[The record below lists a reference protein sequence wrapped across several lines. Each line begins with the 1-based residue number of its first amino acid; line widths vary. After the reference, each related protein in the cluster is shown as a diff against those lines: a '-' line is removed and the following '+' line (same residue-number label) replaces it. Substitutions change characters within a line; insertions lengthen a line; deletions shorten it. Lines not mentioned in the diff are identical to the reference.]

1 MGVPSTRYP
10 MSAAYDEAGNAEP
23 GACGSAGILSL
34 VNEWSWQ
41 MKGRDVTLSAPDS
54 EQSCCPKA
62 TPCIDHAAKLR
73 RREEN
78 MHRNTT
84 AWRVNRE
91 KMFLPQLQP
100 VVSWTKWRDDLRHFR
115 PCSWVFH
122 RVSSPRRSQRARG
135 VAEILGGA
143 KGRWIEHQTDV
154 ENWSFLL
161 TKTTQ
166 LAGHKFFL
174 PRCHQYEDLVAGS
187 PDDS

>member
-1 MGVPSTRYP
+1 MQPQHLEPWRFRLHHDTPQCTALLPAASMGVPSTRYP

-23 GACGSAGILSL
+23 GACGSAGILSW

-54 EQSCCPKA
+54 EQSCCLKA

-135 VAEILGGA
+135 VAEILGEA
-143 KGRWIEHQTDV
+143 P
-154 ENWSFLL
+154 N
-161 TKTTQ
+161 
-166 LAGHKFFL
+166 
-174 PRCHQYEDLVAGS
+174 RCRELEFSTH
-187 PDDS
+187 